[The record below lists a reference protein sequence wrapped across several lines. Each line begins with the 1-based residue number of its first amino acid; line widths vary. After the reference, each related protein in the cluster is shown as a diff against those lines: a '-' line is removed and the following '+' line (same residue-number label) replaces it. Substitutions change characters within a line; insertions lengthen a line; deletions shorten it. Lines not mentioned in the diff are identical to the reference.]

1 MIKKSVFEND
11 LIVGMQT
18 ELHKMSSGELPDLV
32 KAGECLHA
40 ALEILED
47 AGLQKHADMVLGVLE
62 KIAHPGAKDVQKM
75 PRMQDLLRHGVTP
88 KDLQQFGEGHH
99 GARAKVNR
107 ALRNMGMDDAQIAN
121 FIGKHN
127 VVPEEDLKRFEMFT
141 KWIEDPTASDVGPI
155 QPGQSVSMKSLPSE
169 PSLPT
174 EVEGLEDP
182 SVPKELS
189 FESIA
194 APRKP
199 GRPDKIHDP
208 HTSKLTPDKMVANL
222 KHHGTEFN
230 MPDLGWASYDP
241 EGAQGLD
248 AEMADDLNWNLE
260 DILDAEVLGDES
272 HEHTPLDDFE
282 DEVSSPK

>member
-1 MIKKSVFEND
+1 MIKKALFADE
-11 LIVGMQT
+11 LAAGMQS
-18 ELHKMSSGELPDLV
+18 ELRKIASGDTPDLV

-47 AGLQKHADMVLGVLE
+47 AGLQKHADKVLGVLE
-62 KIAHPGAKDVQKM
+62 KIANPAKAIQRM
-75 PRMQDLLRHGVTP
+75 PSLQELLKHGLTH

-99 GARAKVNR
+99 GARAKINR
-107 ALRNMGMDDAQIAN
+107 ALRNMGMDDNQIAS

-127 VVPEEDLKRFEMFT
+127 VVPEEDLKRFEMFS

-155 QPGQSVSMKSLPSE
+155 QPGQSVTMQSLPSE

-174 EVEGLEDP
+174 EGPEDP
-182 SVPKELS
+182 TVPKELS
-189 FESIA
+189 FQSIA
-194 APRKP
+194 APRHP

-241 EGAQGLD
+241 EGAQNLD
-248 AEMADDLNWNLE
+248 TEMADDLNWNLE
-260 DILDAEVLGDES
+260 DILDAEVLSDES
-272 HEHTPLDDFE
+272 HEPTPLDDFE
-282 DEVSSPK
+282 DEVSLPK